1 MAKNKLDDALDF
13 LYSSLADMDNE
24 ELSGEELKNAAQKA
38 QVKIGITK
46 QIVDIN
52 KLKYD
57 GAKLTLDAVQKGIVP
72 RESVFA
78 NEVLLLNKN

>member
-1 MAKNKLDDALDF
+1 MAKNKLDDANDF
-13 LYSSLADMDNE
+13 LFSSLADMDNE
-24 ELSGEELKNAAQKA
+24 DLKGEELKTAIQKA
-38 QVKIGITK
+38 QAKIGIVK

>member
-13 LYSSLADMDNE
+13 LFSSLADMDNE
-24 ELSGEELKNAAQKA
+24 DLKGEELKTSIQKA
-38 QVKIGITK
+38 EAKIGIVK

-72 RESVFA
+72 REAVFA